1 MSSMRLAL
9 LGAAVVGLSGCGAET
24 MVSAPPPPPVAAA
37 AAADPA
43 AKPHPRTASVRVVNF
58 AYRAKALRVRPGTE
72 VTWTNGD
79 AANHTITFTTGT
91 PSEIANL
98 RPGDSASR
106 RFTRPGHYPY
116 ICTLHPFMQA
126 TVIVER

>member
-1 MSSMRLAL
+1 MRLAL
-9 LGAAVVGLSGCGAET
+9 LGAAVAGLSGCGAGT

-37 AAADPA
+37 AAEAT

-72 VTWTNGD
+72 VTWENADT
-79 AANHTITFTTGT
+79 AKHTITFTTGT

-98 RPGDSASR
+98 KPGDSASR

-126 TVIVER
+126 TVIVGR